1 MTCIDQPRK
10 QPKAIALERQTYVIS
25 GKRHPV
31 IASPCTKSNDMS
43 GHLGFLFFMFLY
55 FLQ

>member
-10 QPKAIALERQTYVIS
+10 QPKAIALERQSYVIS

-31 IASPCTKSNDMS
+31 IDSPCTKSNDMS
-43 GHLGFLFFMFLY
+43 VQLGFLFFH